1 MKDFRFCRGIV
12 ASDAVFYVLFT
23 VTLFQ
28 ICNANTMSADLR
40 ALVLL
45 DSRISSRLTCVV
57 KGDIHLIPQDC
68 EKGLP

>member
-12 ASDAVFYVLFT
+12 ASDTVSYVLFT

-45 DSRISSRLTCVV
+45 DSRISS
-57 KGDIHLIPQDC
+57 
-68 EKGLP
+68 

>member
-45 DSRISSRLTCVV
+45 DSRISSLTCVV

-68 EKGLP
+68 EEGLP

>member
-45 DSRISSRLTCVV
+45 DSRISS
-57 KGDIHLIPQDC
+57 
-68 EKGLP
+68 